1 MMPDMAAMM
10 TAISEVTM
18 AMPPRTPL
26 SQKSNE
32 SYISL
37 ATPDR
42 SRSAAMKMKSGTDMS
57 TYSVKRSKIFWV
69 RI

>member
-1 MMPDMAAMM
+1 MMPDIAAMS

-18 AMPPRTPL
+18 ATPPRTRE
-26 SQKSNE
+26 SQKSSA
-32 SYISL
+32 SYICL
-37 ATPDR
+37 ATPER
-42 SRSAAMKMKSGTDMS
+42 SRSAAMKIKSGTDIS